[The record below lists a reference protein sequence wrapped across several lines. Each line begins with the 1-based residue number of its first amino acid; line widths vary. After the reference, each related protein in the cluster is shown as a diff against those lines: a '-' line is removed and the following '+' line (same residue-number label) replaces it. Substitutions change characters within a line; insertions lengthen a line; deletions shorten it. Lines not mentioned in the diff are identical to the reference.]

1 MPRSRPHR
9 RDQGAGAALA
19 TCFGKQ
25 GRRAACRLL
34 FYHLIFIFLTEAHG
48 WSRNGDFPWIGVA
61 FLCLEMKGGRHIFL
75 AADFTV
81 GKHACRPDT
90 PFNGWLRGTER
101 FPVRTPRAATK
112 RTRALASEQLLQVLK
127 VPRGLSLSPP
137 PTLSIVPV
145 IFCPVVRPRLRR
157 GRRTDVLYRAGRPNH
172 AVTCKMCPGF
182 FVCGDCFNRQ
192 SYQHPPDH
200 QVRGKPPARA
210 AFFGRAASCW
220 VCADELFTLASA
232 RG

>member
-1 MPRSRPHR
+1 
-9 RDQGAGAALA
+9 
-19 TCFGKQ
+19 
-25 GRRAACRLL
+25 
-34 FYHLIFIFLTEAHG
+34 
-48 WSRNGDFPWIGVA
+48 
-61 FLCLEMKGGRHIFL
+61 MKGGRHIFL

-81 GKHACRPDT
+81 GKHSCRPDT